1 MNPFKEETS
10 AIIAKSNSKIFESFF
25 FDYYPRVKGFIN
37 GFLQNEEEAEDLSQD
52 IFLSLWKNRATLH
65 QIEHINAYLF
75 KIARNTVYRHLQRSM
90 LFNDYQQHKVFDTSY
105 DQLSSSN
112 ETEESIYPQ
121 IHINEAETY
130 FMIRSSVSKQID
142 LDKVRN
148 LQPGQ
153 KLTVKVED
161 GSVVITAPSSV
172 ETVWTKLREEAR
184 KSGTWGHVPVA
195 GEGWAS
201 RAEEHRA
208 DT

>member
-112 ETEESIYPQ
+112 ETEESIYAHELELLVALAVERMPPQ
-121 IHINEAETY
+121 RKRIYQMSREQGLKNEEIAVQLN
-130 FMIRSSVSKQID
+130 ISKRTVENHVTQALSDI
-142 LDKVRN
+142 RN
-148 LQPGQ
+148 L
-153 KLTVKVED
+153 LF
-161 GSVVITAPSSV
+161 IAIC
-172 ETVWTKLREEAR
+172 LFF
-184 KSGTWGHVPVA
+184 
-195 GEGWAS
+195 
-201 RAEEHRA
+201 
-208 DT
+208 